1 MAGGLRAWGM
11 PAYPRSFGRLLALGF
26 ALVVLPP
33 MVALAGSSLA
43 LERITSRSEQAVYQA
58 ARATRA
64 TRALAEAV
72 TALERSARQYLI
84 LHDADA
90 LEGYAGRRQQL
101 AAAAA
106 AIAPGDLD
114 AAGGGALAR
123 ITAEEAGIYGV
134 IVSEGPLK
142 PAAMKEAAL
151 RFDALNVLTGEVAKG
166 VDARIAEETD
176 ALRDAAEQT
185 RRVLYIQLA
194 ALLPLVLA
202 LAVGFAVLIGRPVR
216 ALDAA
221 IRRLGQGSLGEPVAV
236 AGPQD
241 FVDLGRS
248 LEWMRGQ
255 LVSVEQDKNRFLR
268 EISHALKTPL
278 AALREGTDLLNEG
291 ALGALTPQQREI
303 AEILR
308 RNGIELQGLIEALL
322 DYGGAQFRGAALD
335 LAPVSLAELIHRVA
349 QDHQLALQGKKLK
362 LELDVPPLS
371 VRADAGKLKGIL
383 DNLLSNAIKYSPD
396 GGRIAVTLRHDARAL
411 LVDVADE
418 GAGIAPEDR
427 EHIFEPFYQG
437 RAPAPGK
444 VRGSG
449 LGLSIVREYAAA
461 HGGGIELVESGQ
473 GAHFRVTLRVERI
486 V

>member
-1 MAGGLRAWGM
+1 M

-43 LERITSRSEQAVYQA
+43 LERITSRSERAVYQA

-90 LEGYAGRRQQL
+90 LEAYAGRRLQL

-106 AIAPGDLD
+106 EIAPADLD
-114 AAGGGALAR
+114 AAGAGALAS

-134 IVSEGPLK
+134 IVSDGPVK
-142 PAAMKEAAL
+142 PAAMKEAAR
-151 RFDALNVLTGEVAKG
+151 RFDALNALTAEVAKG
-166 VDARIAEETD
+166 VDAHIVEETD
-176 ALRDAAEQT
+176 ALRDTAEHT

-221 IRRLGQGSLGEPVAV
+221 IRRLGQGSLEEPVAV
-236 AGPQD
+236 AGPRD
-241 FVDLGRS
+241 FVDLGRR

-291 ALGALTPQQREI
+291 ALGTLTPQQREI

-335 LAPVSLAELIHRVA
+335 LVPVSLDELVHRVA

-362 LELDVPPLS
+362 LALDVQPLA

-396 GGRIAVTLRHDARAL
+396 GGRIAVTARHDGRAL
-411 LVDVADE
+411 LVDVADQ
-418 GAGIAPEDR
+418 GAGIAAEDR
-427 EHIFEPFYQG
+427 AHIFEPFYRG

-461 HGGGIELVESGQ
+461 HGGGIELADGGP
-473 GAHFRVTLRVERI
+473 GAHFRVTLKVERI
-486 V
+486 I